1 MAKPIWITPAGSL
14 GVIPEGV
21 FFQLPIL
28 AYDPDGGTLYYEV
41 IAGSL
46 PDGIQCAKTG
56 LIVGIPSATISVQGV
71 PLPVNRD
78 ITSKFAT
85 RVYTTKI
92 VNGIEVVDRLTDRTF
107 TITVSGQNAPEFT
120 TPAGQVAQVYDGG
133 PISPIQIDYTDADPS
148 DILVVKLVAGSLPT
162 GLTIS
167 NTGLITGYVVP
178 LSDVY
183 AQAGFSCDG
192 QGYSRYPFDFST
204 QSISKNYEFTLEVTD
219 GKSNDLRTF
228 SIYVI
233 SKNSLTADN
242 TELTSDNT
250 FVTAD
255 VSPVRIP
262 FITTPSGSIGR
273 VRSDNWYAFE
283 FKAIDF
289 DGDQV
294 QWLLSSGSL
303 PPGLTLDIN
312 SGYIYGYIPSQG
324 LTEIDYNFSL
334 RVYKKDNI
342 IDISDPVSFSLT
354 LLGDIDTEVTWL
366 TPGFLGT
373 IDNGGTSE
381 FYIEAISA
389 KGYNLQYELKSGSN
403 SLLPQGL
410 SLLSSGNIV
419 GKVTFDVF
427 SLDNN
432 TTTFDV
438 TKNNLVVGIDSTE
451 TTFDRVFT
459 FTVNAFTANGF
470 VSVDKVFKIKVLMTY
485 NTPYEN
491 LYIKAMPPQ
500 NDRDL
505 INSLLQNSDIFQPE
519 FLYRADDPNF
529 GRATEV
535 VYWHAYGLT
544 ASILD
549 DYVNAV
555 QLNHY
560 WKNLTLGEIKTAQAT
575 DSAGNVV
582 YEVVYSQIV
591 DDLVNNQGQSVGKQ
605 VAIPY
610 PINAEDSTEIDL
622 VYPNSLINMRNQV
635 IDQVGQV
642 SRKIPLWMQSKQSD
656 GKILG
661 FVPAW
666 VIAYTKPGRANQ
678 VVYYINEKFN
688 NQINKIDF
696 KADRYELDRSL
707 SHNWN
712 PETQSWVPAAAATT
726 FDIQNHYQLP
736 EPNDSSF
743 AFNGGVNYATG
754 DQIYILGSQVGGE
767 DIVND
772 IIVVVEAVNENGTVE
787 QARAN
792 GLAPFF
798 SAGQTYLNVVGANIS
813 GVGSGATW
821 DIVVVPGAQTTFD
834 EGSMQFIAPVDIY
847 TNTDEYD
854 KYIMFPK
861 QNILGQIYYGE

>member
-28 AYDPDGGTLYYEV
+28 AYDPDEGELFYEV

-56 LIVGIPSATISVQGV
+56 LIVGIPSATISVEGI
-71 PLPVNRD
+71 PAPVNRD
-78 ITSKFAT
+78 VTSKFAA
-85 RVYTTKI
+85 RVYNKKI
-92 VNGIEVVDRLTDRTF
+92 VNGQEVIDRLSDRTF

-120 TPAGQVAQVYDGG
+120 TPAGQIAQVYDGG
-133 PISPIQIDYTDADPS
+133 PIEPIQIGYTDADPY
-148 DILVVKLVAGSLPT
+148 DVLVVKLIAGALPE

-167 NTGLITGYVVP
+167 ASGLITGYVVP
-178 LSDVY
+178 LNNIY
-183 AQAGFSCDG
+183 AQAGFSCDN

-204 QSISKNYEFTLEVTD
+204 QSISQNCEFTLEVTD
-219 GKSNDLRTF
+219 GKSNDTRTF
-228 SIYVI
+228 SIFVI

-250 FVTAD
+250 FITAD

-262 FITTPSGSIGR
+262 FITTPSGSLGT
-273 VRSDNWYAFE
+273 VRSDNWYAYGFT
-283 FKAIDF
+283 AIDF
-289 DGDQV
+289 DGDQI

-324 LTEIDYNFSL
+324 LNELEYNFSL
-334 RVYKKDNI
+334 CVYKKDNI
-342 IDISDPVSFSLT
+342 QDISSPVNFSIT
-354 LLGDIDTEVTWL
+354 LLGDIDTEITWL
-366 TPGFLGT
+366 TPEFLGT
-373 IDNGGTSE
+373 IDNGGTSM
-381 FYIEAISA
+381 FYVAAVSA
-389 KGYNLQYELKSGSN
+389 KGYNLQYRLKSGSN

-438 TKNNLVVGIDSTE
+438 TKNGLSLSNTNTE

-470 VSVDKVFKIKVLMTY
+470 VSVDKVFKIKVLMAY

-491 LYIKAMPPQ
+491 LYIKAMPPES
-500 NDRDL
+500 DREL
-505 INSLLQNSDIFQPE
+505 INSLLQNSDIFQPD

-529 GRATEV
+529 GRASDV

-544 ASILD
+544 TSVLD
-549 DYVNAV
+549 DYVKAV

-575 DSAGNVV
+575 DSAGNII
-582 YEVVYSQIV
+582 YEVVYSQII
-591 DDLVNNQGQSVGKQ
+591 DDLVNAQGQSVGKE
-605 VAIPY
+605 VALPY
-610 PINAEDSTEIDL
+610 PINAEDSTEIDV

-635 IDQVGQV
+635 IDQIGQV
-642 SRKIPLWMQSKQSD
+642 SRKIPLWMQSKQAD

-661 FVPAW
+661 FIPAW
-666 VIAYTKPGRANQ
+666 VIAYAKPGRAKQ
-678 VVYYINEKFN
+678 IVYYINEKFN

-696 KADRYELDRSL
+696 EADRYELDRSL
-707 SHNWN
+707 SHNWD
-712 PETQSWVPAAAATT
+712 PVTQSWVPQAAATT
-726 FDIQNHYQLP
+726 FDIQNHYQL
-736 EPNDSSF
+736 DSSF
-743 AFNGGVNYATG
+743 ALDGGNNYATG
-754 DQIYILGSQVGGE
+754 DQIFILGSQVGGE
-767 DIVND
+767 DGTNDVIVN
-772 IIVVVEAVNENGTVE
+772 VETVDVNGTIE

-792 GLAPFF
+792 GLAPFD
-798 SAGQTYLNVVGANIS
+798 SAGQTYANVVGANIT
-813 GVGSGATW
+813 GVGTGATW
-821 DIVVVPGAQTTFD
+821 DIIVAPGVQTTFD
-834 EGSMQFIAPVDIY
+834 GGSMQFIAPVDNY

-861 QNILGQIYYGE
+861 QNILGQTYYGE